1 MKKFTLLRAYDRFG
15 LDVSFL
21 YDPNNVLDTQKKQK
35 QEDWLDS
42 VPIAEIA
49 NEIDKRI
56 AEIRHNCIEDDLGLG
71 FQAGDGALELIES
84 LKKTPEVGIPMY
96 GNLINTITMGA
107 RLRKFYL
114 RSSPT
119 GTGKALT
126 NSTIIPTPN
135 GDKRVDEIKV
145 GDYLFDAFGKPTQVL
160 GVYPQGE
167 KEVWEITFKDGRK
180 AKCCDEHLW
189 SYCTVGQKNKARIN
203 RKFYTSTLKELQEKE
218 LYSKSQGYKILVPM
232 QKPVEYT
239 EKSYYIKP
247 YSFGLLLGDG
257 SFRYN
262 SSQKALYYSSEDE
275 ELPNKIAQEMNW
287 DVVKNSEFN
296 YNWTFKWKEESKKT
310 HINVWVEEALKDF
323 PGLWNIKSEDKFIPS
338 IYLEGS
344 IEQRFELLNGLLDS
358 DGCIHKDKGRVSY
371 ATISKQLK
379 NDVTKLARGLGFKVT
394 IYKDT
399 HKETNLC
406 YVLEISG
413 PPEEKAKLFK
423 LKRKKEIVLE
433 WLNNNK
439 RKERNLFNPIISIQ
453 NLHYKE
459 NMTCFYVDN
468 EEHLFL
474 MNDFIVTHNTRSLI
488 ADACNFACSK
498 IWNEQFGWVKN
509 GTAEP
514 TLFIATEQDKSEVQ
528 TMMLAFL
535 SDVNERHI
543 LMGRYDKGEE
553 ERVIEAAKILK
564 ESPLYVEQLPDFSMQ
579 DVENKIKHY
588 IREKNV
594 LYICYD
600 YLHSS
605 LKILEEVSKSTNG
618 IRLREDNV
626 LFMIS
631 AKLKDI
637 ANIYGVFIISSTQL
651 SGDFKNSDSP
661 DQTLLRGSKAIADK
675 IDVGLLLLAVT

>member
-1 MKKFTLLRAYDRFG
+1 MFKSYNGIDYLLEVSKIAQPDSFNYYYSRLKKFTLLRAYDRFG

-21 YDPNNVLDTQKKQK
+21 YDPNNVLDIQKKQK

-49 NEIDKRI
+49 NEIDKKI
-56 AEIRHNCIEDDLGLG
+56 AEIRHNYIEDDLGLG

-119 GTGKALT
+119 GTGK
-126 NSTIIPTPN
+126 
-135 GDKRVDEIKV
+135 
-145 GDYLFDAFGKPTQVL
+145 
-160 GVYPQGE
+160 
-167 KEVWEITFKDGRK
+167 
-180 AKCCDEHLW
+180 
-189 SYCTVGQKNKARIN
+189 
-203 RKFYTSTLKELQEKE
+203 
-218 LYSKSQGYKILVPM
+218 
-232 QKPVEYT
+232 
-239 EKSYYIKP
+239 
-247 YSFGLLLGDG
+247 
-257 SFRYN
+257 
-262 SSQKALYYSSEDE
+262 
-275 ELPNKIAQEMNW
+275 
-287 DVVKNSEFN
+287 
-296 YNWTFKWKEESKKT
+296 
-310 HINVWVEEALKDF
+310 
-323 PGLWNIKSEDKFIPS
+323 
-338 IYLEGS
+338 
-344 IEQRFELLNGLLDS
+344 
-358 DGCIHKDKGRVSY
+358 
-371 ATISKQLK
+371 
-379 NDVTKLARGLGFKVT
+379 
-394 IYKDT
+394 
-399 HKETNLC
+399 
-406 YVLEISG
+406 
-413 PPEEKAKLFK
+413 
-423 LKRKKEIVLE
+423 
-433 WLNNNK
+433 
-439 RKERNLFNPIISIQ
+439 
-453 NLHYKE
+453 
-459 NMTCFYVDN
+459 
-468 EEHLFL
+468 
-474 MNDFIVTHNTRSLI
+474 TRSLI

-535 SDVNERHI
+535 SNVNERHI
-543 LMGRYDKGEE
+543 LMGKYDEGEE
-553 ERVIEAAKILK
+553 ERVVEAAKILK

-579 DVENKIKHY
+579 DVENKIKYY

-605 LKILEEVSKSTNG
+605 LKILAEVSKSTNG
-618 IRLREDNV
+618 IRLREDNI

-651 SGDFKNSDSP
+651 SGDFKISDSP

-675 IDVGLLLLAVT
+675 IDVGLLLLATT